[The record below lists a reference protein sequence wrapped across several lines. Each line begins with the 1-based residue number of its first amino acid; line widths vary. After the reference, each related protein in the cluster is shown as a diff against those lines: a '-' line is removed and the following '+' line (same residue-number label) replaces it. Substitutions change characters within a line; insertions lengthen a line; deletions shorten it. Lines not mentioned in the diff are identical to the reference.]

1 MTRMTQPDAAAILA
15 AIREFLAERFDI
27 PAERVALDAPLREL
41 GLDSMMIMDVML
53 ETEDRFGVKLMD
65 LALPREP
72 RLGDV
77 VSLIERNLGAGV

>member
-1 MTRMTQPDAAAILA
+1 MTRMTRPDAAAILQ
-15 AIREFLAERFDI
+15 AIKEFLAERFDI
-27 PAERVALDAPLREL
+27 PPERVEPEAPLREL

-77 VSLIERNLGAGV
+77 VALIERNIGAGA

>member
-1 MTRMTQPDAAAILA
+1 MTKPDAASILLAIKELLA
-15 AIREFLAERFDI
+15 DRFDI
-27 PAERVALDAPLREL
+27 PGERVALDAPLRDL

-72 RLGDV
+72 KLGDV
-77 VSLIERNLGAGV
+77 VSLIERNIGAGA